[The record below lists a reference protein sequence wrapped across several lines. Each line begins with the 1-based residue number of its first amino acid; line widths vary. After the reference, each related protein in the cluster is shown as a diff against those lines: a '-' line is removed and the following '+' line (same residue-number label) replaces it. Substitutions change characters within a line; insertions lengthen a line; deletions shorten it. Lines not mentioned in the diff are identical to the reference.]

1 MGKLSGSAFVDIPLF
16 LVTPTGGRYRV
27 VVDAAV
33 LQDYG
38 YAMDEAGE
46 FKVGDLR
53 EYVFDQWSTIVAS
66 TEQLERPVAA
76 EQIQLLH
83 FGKRLDPNGCLG
95 MLDVETSPVFHL
107 VVKDRAAVGAAG
119 TDPGTFGR
127 ARNPVKLL
135 RTAAAVRGKRANEPV
150 PAFTPTHARSA
161 SRKSVPTT
169 DNNVAATATA
179 TATPTEEEK
188 ISVSSRLRAPTAPEA
203 TTTTTTTPVA
213 RADTSTHP
221 CCTIM

>member
-16 LVTPTGGRYRV
+16 LVTPTGGRHRV

-38 YAMDEAGE
+38 YAADEARE
-46 FKVGDLR
+46 FKIGDLR
-53 EYVFDQWSTIVAS
+53 EYVFDEWSTIVAG
-66 TEQLERPVAA
+66 TEHVERPAAA

-95 MLDVETSPVFHL
+95 MIDVETSPVFHL
-107 VVKDRAAVGAAG
+107 VVRDPAAVGATG

-179 TATPTEEEK
+179 TATPTEKEK
-188 ISVSSRLRAPTAPEA
+188 TSVSSRRRAPAAPVA
-203 TTTTTTTPVA
+203 TTTTTTTLVA
-213 RADTSTHP
+213 TADTPKHP
-221 CCTIM
+221 CCAIM